1 MMFRRGVTIGVM
13 VIFAAAIA
21 PAQPGARPDLTS
33 LRFLLGDWTAVD
45 TPAGESGG
53 FTFSLAVQD
62 RIMTRTNF
70 ANYTAR
76 DGRPASRHDDFMI
89 IYAEGGELKAD
100 YFDSEQHVIRYVVQP
115 RSDHEVV
122 FASEA
127 KPSEPRYRL
136 RYTAR
141 SDGTLAGQFEVASP
155 GQPDAFKPYLSW
167 TARKRR

>member
-1 MMFRRGVTIGVM
+1 MMFRRGLTIVVM
-13 VIFAAAIA
+13 SIVAVATAR
-21 PAQPGARPDLTS
+21 AQPGARPELTS
-33 LRFLLGDWTAVD
+33 LGFLIGDWTAVD
-45 TPAGESGG
+45 TPPGESGE
-53 FTFSLAVQD
+53 FTFSLGVQD

-70 ANYTAR
+70 ANYAAR

-89 IYAEGGELKAD
+89 IYGEGSELKAD

-136 RYTAR
+136 SYTAR
-141 SDGTLAGQFEVASP
+141 SDGTLAGQFEVAPP
-155 GQPDAFKPYLSW
+155 GQPDGFKLYLSW
-167 TARKRR
+167 MARKRR